1 MPSDFDLRKHVQQLA
16 AEFQR
21 RGMKKH
27 LSLLRE
33 FYRFEFVGR
42 VKPLEALSIDLV
54 LDWLA
59 LMQIGPL
66 ARIYPVYPRN
76 ALPGCPFCKTAG
88 GPNSGTFTETAWEG
102 GHRTSCTVCKRSW
115 LILD

>member
-1 MPSDFDLRKHVQQLA
+1 MPPDFDFRKHVQQLA

-27 LSLLRE
+27 LDLLRA

-42 VKPLEALSIDLV
+42 VKPPDALSIDLV

-66 ARIYPVYPRN
+66 ARVYPVYPRGT
-76 ALPGCPFCKTAG
+76 LPGCPFCKTIG
-88 GPNSGTFTETAWEG
+88 GANSGTFTETAWEG
-102 GHRTSCTVCKRSW
+102 GHKSSCTVCKNVW
-115 LILD
+115 LTVD